1 MIKFISF
8 LINYL
13 FPTISISDLDF
24 SNVGYDLTESIF
36 KFYYESND
44 YVMGLLDFTTDDGLL
59 EWDIAEEF
67 LNEYQTNLDEYELE
81 TNDKDFTTLGIVS
94 FVGI

>member
-1 MIKFISF
+1 MSKFISF
-8 LINYL
+8 LINYFFPSL
-13 FPTISISDLDF
+13 FIYDLDF
-24 SNVGYDLTESIF
+24 YNVGYDLTELIF

-44 YVMGLLDFTTDDGLL
+44 YVMGLLDFTTEDGLL

-81 TNDKDFTTLGIVS
+81 TQDKDFTTLGIVS

>member
-1 MIKFISF
+1 MSKFISF
-8 LINYL
+8 LINYFFPSL
-13 FPTISISDLDF
+13 FISDLDF
-24 SNVGYDLTESIF
+24 SNVGYDLTELIF

-44 YVMGLLDFTTDDGLL
+44 YVMGLLDFTIEDGLL

-81 TNDKDFTTLGIVS
+81 TQDKDFTTLGIVS

>member
-1 MIKFISF
+1 MTKFISF
-8 LINYL
+8 LINYF
-13 FPTISISDLDF
+13 FPSLVISDLDF
-24 SNVGYDLTESIF
+24 SNVGYDLTELIF

-44 YVMGLLDFTTDDGLL
+44 YVMGLLDFTTEDGLL

-81 TNDKDFTTLGIVS
+81 TSDKDFTTLGIVS

>member
-1 MIKFISF
+1 MTKFISF
-8 LINYL
+8 LINYF
-13 FPTISISDLDF
+13 FPSLVISDLDF

-67 LNEYQTNLDEYELE
+67 LNEYQTNLDEYETE
-81 TNDKDFTTLGIVS
+81 TNDKDFTTLGIVE

>member
-8 LINYL
+8 LINYF
-13 FPTISISDLDF
+13 FPTISISNIDF
-24 SNVGYDLTESIF
+24 STIGYDLTESIF
-36 KFYYESND
+36 NFYYDNND
-44 YVMGLLDFTTDDGLL
+44 YVMGLLDFTIDDGLL

>member
-1 MIKFISF
+1 MTKFISF
-8 LINYL
+8 LINY
-13 FPTISISDLDF
+13 FFSTISISKIDF
-24 SNVGYDLTESIF
+24 STIGYDLTESIF
-36 KFYYESND
+36 NFYYESND

-59 EWDIAEEF
+59 EWEIAEEF
-67 LNEYQTNLDEYELE
+67 LNEYQTSLDDYELE

>member
-8 LINYL
+8 LINYF
-13 FPTISISDLDF
+13 FPTISISNLDF

-67 LNEYQTNLDEYELE
+67 LNEYQTNLDEYETE
-81 TNDKDFTTLGIVS
+81 TNDKDFTTLGIVE

>member
-1 MIKFISF
+1 MTKFISF
-8 LINYL
+8 LINYF
-13 FPTISISDLDF
+13 FPTISISNIDF
-24 SNVGYDLTESIF
+24 STIGYDLTESIF
-36 KFYYESND
+36 NFYYDNND

-94 FVGI
+94 FIGI

>member
-8 LINYL
+8 LINYF

-44 YVMGLLDFTTDDGLL
+44 YVMGLLDFTTNDGLL

-67 LNEYQTNLDEYELE
+67 LNEYQTNLDEYETE

>member
-1 MIKFISF
+1 MTKFISF
-8 LINYL
+8 LINYF
-13 FPTISISDLDF
+13 FPSLVISDLDF
-24 SNVGYDLTESIF
+24 SNVGYDLTELIF

-44 YVMGLLDFTTDDGLL
+44 YVMGLLDFTTEDGLL

-67 LNEYQTNLDEYELE
+67 LNEYETSLDDYELE
-81 TNDKDFTTLGIVS
+81 TQDKDFTTLGIVS

>member
-1 MIKFISF
+1 MTKFISF
-8 LINYL
+8 LINYFFPSL
-13 FPTISISDLDF
+13 FISDLDF
-24 SNVGYDLTESIF
+24 SNVGYDLTELIF

-44 YVMGLLDFTTDDGLL
+44 YVMGLLDFTTEDGLL

-81 TNDKDFTTLGIVS
+81 TSDKDFTTLGIVS

>member
-1 MIKFISF
+1 MTKFISF
-8 LINYL
+8 LINYF
-13 FPTISISDLDF
+13 FPTISISKIDF
-24 SNVGYDLTESIF
+24 SNVGYDLTELIF

-44 YVMGLLDFTTDDGLL
+44 YVMGLLDFTTEDGFLDW
-59 EWDIAEEF
+59 EIAEEF

-81 TNDKDFTTLGIVS
+81 TQDKDFTTLGIVS

>member
-8 LINYL
+8 LINYFFPSL
-13 FPTISISDLDF
+13 FISDLDF
-24 SNVGYDLTESIF
+24 STVGYDLTELIF
-36 KFYYESND
+36 KFYYDSND

-67 LNEYQTNLDEYELE
+67 LNEYQTSLDDYELE
-81 TNDKDFTTLGIVS
+81 TDDKDFTTLGIVN

>member
-1 MIKFISF
+1 MTKFISF
-8 LINYL
+8 LINYF
-13 FPTISISDLDF
+13 FPTISISKIDF
-24 SNVGYDLTESIF
+24 STIGYDLTESIF
-36 KFYYESND
+36 NFYYDSND

-59 EWDIAEEF
+59 EWEIAEEF
-67 LNEYQTNLDEYELE
+67 LNEYETSLDDYELE

>member
-8 LINYL
+8 LINYF
-13 FPTISISDLDF
+13 FPTISISNLDF

-81 TNDKDFTTLGIVS
+81 TNDKDFTTLGIVE

>member
-8 LINYL
+8 LINYF
-13 FPTISISDLDF
+13 FPTISISNIDF
-24 SNVGYDLTESIF
+24 STIGYDLTESIF
-36 KFYYESND
+36 NFYYDNND

>member
-1 MIKFISF
+1 MTKFISF

-13 FPTISISDLDF
+13 FPTISISKIDF
-24 SNVGYDLTESIF
+24 STIGYDLTESIF
-36 KFYYESND
+36 NFYYESND

-59 EWDIAEEF
+59 EWEIAEEF
-67 LNEYQTNLDEYELE
+67 LNEYETSLDDYELE

>member
-1 MIKFISF
+1 MINLFSF
-8 LINYL
+8 LINYF
-13 FPTISISDLDF
+13 FPTISISNLDF

-44 YVMGLLDFTTDDGLL
+44 YVMGLLDFTTEDGLL

>member
-8 LINYL
+8 LINYF

-67 LNEYQTNLDEYELE
+67 LNEYQTNLNEYELE
-81 TNDKDFTTLGIVS
+81 TNDKDFTTLGIVE

>member
-1 MIKFISF
+1 MTKFISF
-8 LINYL
+8 LINYF
-13 FPTISISDLDF
+13 FPSLVISDLDF
-24 SNVGYDLTESIF
+24 SNVGYDLTELIF

-44 YVMGLLDFTTDDGLL
+44 YVMGLLDFTTEDGLL

-81 TNDKDFTTLGIVS
+81 TQDKDFTTLGIVN

>member
-1 MIKFISF
+1 MSKFISF
-8 LINYL
+8 LINYFFPSL
-13 FPTISISDLDF
+13 FISDLDF
-24 SNVGYDLTESIF
+24 SNVGYDLTELIF

-44 YVMGLLDFTTDDGLL
+44 YVMGLLDFTTEDGLL

-81 TNDKDFTTLGIVS
+81 TQDKDFTTLGIVS

>member
-8 LINYL
+8 LINYFFPSL
-13 FPTISISDLDF
+13 FISDLDF
-24 SNVGYDLTESIF
+24 STVGYDLTELIF
-36 KFYYESND
+36 KFYYDSND

-67 LNEYQTNLDEYELE
+67 LNEYQTSLDDYELE
-81 TNDKDFTTLGIVS
+81 TQDEDFTTLGIVS

>member
-1 MIKFISF
+1 MTKFISF
-8 LINYL
+8 LINYF
-13 FPTISISDLDF
+13 FPTISISKIDF
-24 SNVGYDLTESIF
+24 STIGYDLTEFIF
-36 KFYYESND
+36 NFYYESND

-59 EWDIAEEF
+59 EWEIAEEF
-67 LNEYQTNLDEYELE
+67 LNEYETSLDDYELE

>member
-1 MIKFISF
+1 MTKFISF
-8 LINYL
+8 LINY
-13 FPTISISDLDF
+13 FFQTISISKIDF
-24 SNVGYDLTESIF
+24 STIGYDLTESIF

-44 YVMGLLDFTTDDGLL
+44 YVIGLLDFTTDDWLL
-59 EWDIAEEF
+59 EWDISEYF

-81 TNDKDFTTLGIVS
+81 TQDKDFTTLGIVS

>member
-1 MIKFISF
+1 MTKFISF
-8 LINYL
+8 LINYF
-13 FPTISISDLDF
+13 FPTISISKIDF
-24 SNVGYDLTESIF
+24 STIGYDLTESIF

-44 YVMGLLDFTTDDGLL
+44 YVMGLLDFTTEDGFL
-59 EWDIAEEF
+59 EWEIAEEF

-81 TNDKDFTTLGIVS
+81 TQDKDFTTLGIVS

>member
-1 MIKFISF
+1 MTKFISF
-8 LINYL
+8 LINYF
-13 FPTISISDLDF
+13 FPSLVISDLDF
-24 SNVGYDLTESIF
+24 SNVGYDLTELIF

-59 EWDIAEEF
+59 EWEIAEEF
-67 LNEYQTNLDEYELE
+67 LNEYETSLDDYELE
-81 TNDKDFTTLGIVS
+81 TNDKDFTTLGIVN

>member
-8 LINYL
+8 LINYF
-13 FPTISISDLDF
+13 FPTISISKIDF
-24 SNVGYDLTESIF
+24 STIGYDLTESIF
-36 KFYYESND
+36 NFYYDGND

-59 EWDIAEEF
+59 EWEIAEEF
-67 LNEYQTNLDEYELE
+67 LNEYQTSLDDYELE
-81 TNDKDFTTLGIVS
+81 TNDKDFTTLGIIS

>member
-8 LINYL
+8 LINYF

-44 YVMGLLDFTTDDGLL
+44 YVMGLLDFTTEDGLL